1 MYTIYQNNES
11 VSPNPRNQL
20 ENYTI
25 YVVDI
30 EKGILVDKTM
40 FKTDKIVLSHNQGI
54 YLYRNVLAIL
64 SIQHQTIHIFHLEA
78 DGTLVKDRE
87 IGRFCYDDDDMV
99 LSSSGVLKGENQ
111 CTLPTRPAVYRPFK
125 ETTINS
131 LKHRIL
137 VFLYNRAVALSQQEG
152 NPFELRNFYKYFEQ
166 VIYIS
171 FMG

>member
-99 LSSSGVLKGENQ
+99 LSSSGVLKAKKIMYRIEN
-111 CTLPTRPAVYRPFK
+111 LKY
-125 ETTINS
+125 TINMY
-131 LKHRIL
+131 I
-137 VFLYNRAVALSQQEG
+137 VQLSSRDKTEMI
-152 NPFELRNFYKYFEQ
+152 FF
-166 VIYIS
+166 
-171 FMG
+171 